1 MTSLPKLNRTYVENT
16 TCVSIA
22 FAGSRQR
29 SLLKTPLT
37 RLVGRNMGHD
47 RAECADEDSRKRCFA
62 GSGQQQRKRHDRQH
76 HNIIDDDAHKYD
88 LPYFHTIISGRG
100 KDLKITVPSLY
111 AEYRK
116 HRNQAHQNRD
126 EIDSA
131 CDREPGDQLCPNGF
145 PSAILGRKND
155 CVCACLIFISETGE
169 MMMHTTSAI
178 SRNTVGKSR
187 VNSVFHPSE

>member
-1 MTSLPKLNRTYVENT
+1 MRIHCLCREQAKELVENSVDAA
-16 TCVSIA
+16 C
-22 FAGSRQR
+22 RQEH
-29 SLLKTPLT
+29 
-37 RLVGRNMGHD
+37 GHD

-62 GSGQQQRKRHDRQH
+62 GSGQQQRKRHNRQH

-88 LPYFHTIISGRG
+88 LPYFQTIISGRG

-145 PSAILGRKND
+145 PSAILGRNG
-155 CVCACLIFISETGE
+155 VLNTILTAIGLPAMNISCW
-169 MMMHTTSAI
+169 I
-178 SRNTVGKSR
+178 SN
-187 VNSVFHPSE
+187 

>member
-1 MTSLPKLNRTYVENT
+1 MRIHCLCREHAKELVENSVDAA
-16 TCVSIA
+16 C
-22 FAGSRQR
+22 RQEH
-29 SLLKTPLT
+29 
-37 RLVGRNMGHD
+37 GHD

-88 LPYFHTIISGRG
+88 LPYFQTIISGRG

-155 CVCACLIFISETGE
+155 CVCACLIFISEDRGDDDAHDQRNQQEYRWEVTGQQRFP
-169 MMMHTTSAI
+169 SVRI
-178 SRNTVGKSR
+178 IVCDR
-187 VNSVFHPSE
+187 VRYFCIQL